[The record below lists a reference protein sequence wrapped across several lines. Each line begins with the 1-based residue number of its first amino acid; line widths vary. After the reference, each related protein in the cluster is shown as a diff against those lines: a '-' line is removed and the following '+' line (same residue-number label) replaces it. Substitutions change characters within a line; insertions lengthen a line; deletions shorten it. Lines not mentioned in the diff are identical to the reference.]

1 MENENLVTIK
11 HHLLEKELLREEG
24 YSEEEDEGDE
34 EEKEKEKESDCFL
47 ICGFFFLLVLS
58 TCGGLHYCVWER
70 IIYVQSSNNMGNSK
84 A

>member
-1 MENENLVTIK
+1 MENENIVTIK

-47 ICGFFFLLVLS
+47 ICWFFFSLSVKHLRGTPLL
-58 TCGGLHYCVWER
+58 R
-70 IIYVQSSNNMGNSK
+70 MGEDHICAIFK
-84 A
+84 